1 MLILLLLT
9 MMRMTVVVVVMTM
22 MRMTV
27 VVVMMM
33 MTGDG
38 GGGPDE
44 EEARLDA
51 VRLPALHGPH
61 VRRRPHHPGLGMV
74 MMIIMLMAML
84 IMVMVVQLHR
94 GLCELRVLERSPLPY
109 VRSTHDLLPSTIP
122 TTLLTNLTAG
132 HA

>member
-1 MLILLLLT
+1 MLLLLT
-9 MMRMTVVVVVMTM
+9 MR
-22 MRMTV
+22 RMTV

-74 MMIIMLMAML
+74 MMVIMLMVML

-94 GLCELRVLERSPLPY
+94 GVCELRVLQRSPLPY
-109 VRSTHDLLPSTIP
+109 VRSTIYYSPQPSPPPFSP
-122 TTLLTNLTAG
+122 T
-132 HA
+132 